1 MSRKSRKRMKFAALA
16 LGLAGAS
23 KLGMLGGDKMSAA
36 KKAVSSTVKKT
47 RNVPFGKTMLGGP
60 SGSRAI
66 DFNANPREIRD
77 TMAPLKKAAA
87 KSKAAVMKRRSEG
100 ALSPLMPKR
109 PGQEFGFGFGLGAKK
124 GKMIKARGG
133 GMAMKMKPTKLY

>member
-16 LGLAGAS
+16 AGLLGAQ
-23 KLGMLGGDKMSAA
+23 KLGMLGGAKLGATKKVASAAA
-36 KKAVSSTVKKT
+36 KKT
-47 RNVPFGKTMLGGP
+47 RMIPFGKTMMGGP
-60 SGSRAI
+60 SGAKAV
-66 DFNANPREIRD
+66 DFLANPREVRD

-87 KSKAAVMKRRSEG
+87 KAKTDVMKRRSEG

-109 PGQEFGFGFGLGAKK
+109 RGQEFGFGFGLGAKK

-133 GMAMKMKPTKLY
+133 GMAKMKPTKLY

>member
-1 MSRKSRKRMKFAALA
+1 MLLLA

-60 SGSRAI
+60 SGSVGAI

-77 TMAPLKKAAA
+77 TMAP
-87 KSKAAVMKRRSEG
+87 SKWLVAN
-100 ALSPLMPKR
+100 
-109 PGQEFGFGFGLGAKK
+109 
-124 GKMIKARGG
+124 I
-133 GMAMKMKPTKLY
+133 